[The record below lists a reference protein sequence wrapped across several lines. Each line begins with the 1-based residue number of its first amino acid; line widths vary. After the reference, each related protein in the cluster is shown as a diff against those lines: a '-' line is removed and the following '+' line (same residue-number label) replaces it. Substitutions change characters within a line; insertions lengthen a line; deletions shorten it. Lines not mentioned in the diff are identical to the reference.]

1 MQARGCE
8 KEVGHGLADGENAAP
23 NSSPGRG
30 LLRFRCDFARPLGGW
45 PVAATL
51 WARVPPADLPEIGHA
66 LVRLPETRNCAAVR
80 GPHNLVLQAS
90 LHSVSDVLR
99 LETQLATAHPSLDIV
114 DRVIALRQDR
124 LMGRLRDPHGRSVGI
139 VPPDFWS
146 EPEM

>member
-1 MQARGCE
+1 MREGSGSRPRRRRKRRTEQLTR
-8 KEVGHGLADGENAAP
+8 
-23 NSSPGRG
+23 RG
-30 LLRFRCDFARPLGGW
+30 LLRFRCDFARPLGGR

-66 LVRLPETRNCAAVR
+66 LVRLPATRNCAAVS
-80 GPHNLVLQAS
+80 GPHNLVLPAS

-114 DRVIALRQDR
+114 DRVIALRQDK
-124 LMGRLRDPHGRSVGI
+124 LMGRLLDPHGRSVGI